1 MFAKMLK
8 RFFVLL
14 ILENASIIGVDSL
27 FKVHGG
33 VENIIQISL
42 LLCVCM
48 CVCVCVCVCVFL
60 FFFKY
65 PLDVSAGRP
74 DLPVFQVINRPQF
87 E

>member
-1 MFAKMLK
+1 MLK
-8 RFFVLL
+8 RVFVLL
-14 ILENASIIGVDSL
+14 ILEHASIIGVDSL

-42 LLCVCM
+42 LLCVC
-48 CVCVCVCVCVFL
+48 VCVCFFF

>member
-14 ILENASIIGVDSL
+14 ILEHASIIGVDLL

-42 LLCVCM
+42 LLCVC
-48 CVCVCVCVCVFL
+48 VCVF
-60 FFFKY
+60 FFF
-65 PLDVSAGRP
+65 
-74 DLPVFQVINRPQF
+74 VFF
-87 E
+87 

>member
-14 ILENASIIGVDSL
+14 ILEHASIIGVDSL

-42 LLCVCM
+42 LLCVC
-48 CVCVCVCVCVFL
+48 VCVFF

>member
-1 MFAKMLK
+1 MLK

-14 ILENASIIGVDSL
+14 ILEHASIIGVDSL

-42 LLCVCM
+42 LLCVC
-48 CVCVCVCVCVFL
+48 VCFFF

>member
-1 MFAKMLK
+1 MLK

-14 ILENASIIGVDSL
+14 ILEHASIIGVDSL

-42 LLCVCM
+42 LLCVC
-48 CVCVCVCVCVFL
+48 VCVCVRVF

>member
-14 ILENASIIGVDSL
+14 ILEHASIIGVDSL

-42 LLCVCM
+42 LLCVR
-48 CVCVCVCVCVFL
+48 VCVCVRVF

>member
-14 ILENASIIGVDSL
+14 ILEHASIIGVDSL

-33 VENIIQISL
+33 VENIIQRS
-42 LLCVCM
+42 LLCVS
-48 CVCVCVCVCVFL
+48 VCVCVCVCVFL
-60 FFFKY
+60 CLF
-65 PLDVSAGRP
+65 
-74 DLPVFQVINRPQF
+74 VFVHKERVGISR

>member
-1 MFAKMLK
+1 MLK

-14 ILENASIIGVDSL
+14 ILGHASIIGVDLL

-42 LLCVCM
+42 LLCVY
-48 CVCVCVCVCVFL
+48 V
-60 FFFKY
+60 FFKY
-65 PLDVSAGRP
+65 PLDISAGRP

>member
-14 ILENASIIGVDSL
+14 ILEHASIIGVDSL

-42 LLCVCM
+42 LLCVC
-48 CVCVCVCVCVFL
+48 VCVRVF

>member
-14 ILENASIIGVDSL
+14 ILEHASIIGVDSL

-42 LLCVCM
+42 LLCVC
-48 CVCVCVCVCVFL
+48 VCVCV

-74 DLPVFQVINRPQF
+74 VLPVFQVINRPQF

>member
-14 ILENASIIGVDSL
+14 ILEHASIIGVDSL

-42 LLCVCM
+42 LLCVC
-48 CVCVCVCVCVFL
+48 VCVCFFFF

>member
-1 MFAKMLK
+1 MLK

-14 ILENASIIGVDSL
+14 ILEHASIIGVDSL

-42 LLCVCM
+42 LLCVC
-48 CVCVCVCVCVFL
+48 VCVRVF

>member
-1 MFAKMLK
+1 MHPC
-8 RFFVLL
+8 
-14 ILENASIIGVDSL
+14 IIGVDSL

-42 LLCVCM
+42 LLCVC
-48 CVCVCVCVCVFL
+48 VCVFF

>member
-1 MFAKMLK
+1 MLK

-14 ILENASIIGVDSL
+14 ILEHASIIGVDSL

-42 LLCVCM
+42 LLCVC
-48 CVCVCVCVCVFL
+48 VCVCF

>member
-1 MFAKMLK
+1 MLK

-14 ILENASIIGVDSL
+14 ILEHASIIGVDSL

-42 LLCVCM
+42 LLCVC
-48 CVCVCVCVCVFL
+48 VCVCVFF

>member
-1 MFAKMLK
+1 MLK

-14 ILENASIIGVDSL
+14 ILEHASIIGVDSL

-42 LLCVCM
+42 LLCVS
-48 CVCVCVCVCVFL
+48 VCVCVCVF

>member
-1 MFAKMLK
+1 MFAKMLE

-14 ILENASIIGVDSL
+14 ILEHASIIGVDSL
-27 FKVHGG
+27 FIVHGG

-42 LLCVCM
+42 LLCVC
-48 CVCVCVCVCVFL
+48 VCVCF

-74 DLPVFQVINRPQF
+74 DLPVFQEINRPQF

>member
-14 ILENASIIGVDSL
+14 ILEHASIIGVDSL

-42 LLCVCM
+42 LLCVC
-48 CVCVCVCVCVFL
+48 VCVF

>member
-14 ILENASIIGVDSL
+14 ILGHQSITGVDSL

-42 LLCVCM
+42 FLCVY
-48 CVCVCVCVCVFL
+48 VF
-60 FFFKY
+60 F
-65 PLDVSAGRP
+65 
-74 DLPVFQVINRPQF
+74 
-87 E
+87 

>member
-1 MFAKMLK
+1 MLK

-14 ILENASIIGVDSL
+14 ILGHQSITGVDSL

-42 LLCVCM
+42 LL
-48 CVCVCVCVCVFL
+48 FS

-74 DLPVFQVINRPQF
+74 DLLVFQVINRPQF

>member
-1 MFAKMLK
+1 MLK

-14 ILENASIIGVDSL
+14 ILEHASIIGVDSL

-42 LLCVCM
+42 LLCVC
-48 CVCVCVCVCVFL
+48 VCFF

>member
-14 ILENASIIGVDSL
+14 ILKHASIIGVDSL

-42 LLCVCM
+42 LLCVC
-48 CVCVCVCVCVFL
+48 VCVC
-60 FFFKY
+60 FFFF
-65 PLDVSAGRP
+65 LSI
-74 DLPVFQVINRPQF
+74 LLM
-87 E
+87 